1 MKFFKII
8 FLFFCSFLLSQEKKD
23 FKIGEILELDSK
35 ILNEKR
41 ILNINLPQ
49 EFNPEERYDV
59 IYLLDGS
66 ASEDFLHVSGLVQF
80 FNLQFKMP
88 KTIIV
93 GIANIDRKR
102 DFTFPTTIENDK
114 KAYPTTGGSEKFIE
128 FLEKE
133 LLPFINQKYKTTDK
147 KYVIGQSLGGLLA
160 SEILIKKPLLFNQY
174 IITSPSFWWDDE
186 SLLKLAEEKIDKK
199 DFNNTFVYISVGKEH
214 PTMIKEAKKFAEIL
228 NKKNIKNEF
237 RYFEKE
243 NHATILHNSLYEAFK
258 ILFPYKD

>member
-1 MKFFKII
+1 MNFLKII
-8 FLFFCSFLLSQEKKD
+8 FLFFCGFLFSQEKKD

-49 EFNPEERYDV
+49 GFSSEEKYDV

-88 KTIIV
+88 KTIVV

-102 DFTFPTTIENDK
+102 DFTFPTAIENDK
-114 KAYPTTGGSEKFIE
+114 KVYPTTGGSEKFIE

-147 KYVIGQSLGGLLA
+147 KYLIGQSLGGLLA
-160 SEILIKKPLLFNQY
+160 SEIMIKKPQLFNQY
-174 IITSPSFWWDDE
+174 LITSPSFWWNNE
-186 SLLKLAEEKIDKK
+186 SLLTLAEEKVNAK
-199 DFNNTFVYISVGKEH
+199 DFVDKFVYISVGKEH
-214 PTMIKEAKKFAEIL
+214 PTMIKDAKKFAEIL

-258 ILFPYKD
+258 ILFPYKE

>member
-133 LLPFINQKYKTTDK
+133 LLPFIDQKYKTTDK

-160 SEILIKKPLLFNQY
+160 SEILIKKPQLFNQY

-199 DFNNTFVYISVGKEH
+199 VIMK
-214 PTMIKEAKKFAEIL
+214 IK
-228 NKKNIKNEF
+228 
-237 RYFEKE
+237 R
-243 NHATILHNSLYEAFK
+243 
-258 ILFPYKD
+258 

>member
-1 MKFFKII
+1 MI
-8 FLFFCSFLLSQEKKD
+8 
-23 FKIGEILELDSK
+23 
-35 ILNEKR
+35 
-41 ILNINLPQ
+41 
-49 EFNPEERYDV
+49 
-59 IYLLDGS
+59 
-66 ASEDFLHVSGLVQF
+66 
-80 FNLQFKMP
+80 
-88 KTIIV
+88 
-93 GIANIDRKR
+93 
-102 DFTFPTTIENDK
+102 K
-114 KAYPTTGGSEKFIE
+114 KAYPTTGSSEKFIE

-133 LLPFINQKYKTTDK
+133 LLPFIDQKYKTTDK

-160 SEILIKKPLLFNQY
+160 SEILIKKPQLFNQY

-186 SLLKLAEEKIDKK
+186 SLLKLAEEKVDKK